1 MISTKLL
8 FNRATGLGFAVAQP
22 GDIVDVLDVSLAQ
35 ELCIKGRAV
44 PAPGEP
50 ELVIPSV
57 LTADAV
63 NPEAAP
69 PKKGR
74 KL

>member
-22 GDIVDVLDVSLAQ
+22 GDILDVRDVSLAQ
-35 ELCIKGRAV
+35 ELIIKGRAV

-50 ELVIPSV
+50 EMEIPSAM
-57 LTADAV
+57 TASSLS
-63 NPEAAP
+63 PEPAP